1 MAAKKKP
8 EQPTDAQIEE
18 TTTPPASS
26 EPDNGGHL
34 NDYVVPDID
43 DSADDED
50 APINVTLEQE
60 AEEAAP
66 LEPEMLSRDAF
77 FTVFKTAFQ
86 MPSLIMPEFEPV
98 AIQPNEEQAGRAAS
112 DATYSLLEIYYPNA
126 LMPQSEVMAHLL
138 VACPFLIGKAMIVR
152 AILQARKMERVQP
165 SKNREK
171 PKQEAPSEP
180 VEDAIVVPM
189 DPAANWNLE
198 QARE

>member
-1 MAAKKKP
+1 MAAKKNQP
-8 EQPTDAQIEE
+8 EPNEPQIEE
-18 TTTPPASS
+18 ETKPASLGS
-26 EPDNGGHL
+26 DNGAHL

-60 AEEAAP
+60 AEEAEP
-66 LEPEMLSRDAF
+66 LEPEKLSRDAF
-77 FTVFKTAFQ
+77 FTVFKTAFD
-86 MPSLIMPEFEPV
+86 MPGHLVPDFKPV

-165 SKNREK
+165 SKDREK
-171 PKQEAPSEP
+171 PEREQPREP

-189 DPAANWNLE
+189 DPAANWNLD
-198 QARE
+198 QASE